1 MEYLMNVSGSYDFG
15 DVVLQSGATLK
26 GARVAYKT
34 FGTLNAAKTNAI
46 VYPTSF
52 GAHHSDLEWLI
63 GAGKALDPSKY
74 FIVIPNMFGNGLSSS
89 PSDVHD
95 WKLRREF
102 PRITMYDN
110 VTLQHRFLRSHFDV
124 QKIAL
129 AVGFSMGGQQ
139 TFHWGAL
146 FPELVERIAPI
157 TSSAKTAQ
165 HNLVFLEGI
174 KAALTLDPAWRD
186 GVFAEQPTQ
195 GIRAMAR
202 VYAGWGL
209 SQAFYREGLHRKLG
223 FVSLDDFIE
232 RDWEA
237 GFLRRDGDNL
247 LAMLWTWQHADI
259 SDNPQYN
266 GDLAAALRGIRA
278 RALVMPSAT
287 DLYFPVEDSRRDASL
302 MRNAELLTIPTIWG
316 HRVNNPVQNPTDAEF
331 VDNALRRFLNET

>member
-1 MEYLMNVSGSYDFG
+1 MNGGASYDFG
-15 DVVLQSGATLK
+15 DVVLQSGATLR

-34 FGTLNAAKTNAI
+34 FGTLNATKTNAI
-46 VYPTSF
+46 IYPTSF

-63 GAGKALDPSKY
+63 GVGKALDPSKY

-89 PSDVHD
+89 PSDVRD

-129 AVGFSMGGQQ
+129 VVGFSMGGQQ

-146 FPELVERIAPI
+146 FPDFVERIAPI

-186 GVFAEQPTQ
+186 GVFAEQPIQ

-209 SQAFYREGLHRKLG
+209 SQAFYREGSITNS
-223 FVSLDDFIE
+223 V
-232 RDWEA
+232 
-237 GFLRRDGDNL
+237 LRRLTISSNATGK
-247 LAMLWTWQHADI
+247 LASCDVTATTFSPCSGPGSTPI
-259 SDNPQYN
+259 SATIRSTTATSRRHC
-266 GDLAAALRGIRA
+266 GAFARA
-278 RALVMPSAT
+278 RSLCRAQQICTFPSKIA
-287 DLYFPVEDSRRDASL
+287 
-302 MRNAELLTIPTIWG
+302 
-316 HRVNNPVQNPTDAEF
+316 
-331 VDNALRRFLNET
+331 